1 MFGPDKFKEIM
12 PLRFNL
18 GPAART
24 RRSGAGVCEVEG
36 SRFVLDAEADSEY
49 RDRCVAAGSVFTG

>member
-1 MFGPDKFKEIM
+1 M
-12 PLRFNL
+12 PLTLDL
-18 GPAART
+18 GPATRT
-24 RRSGAGVCEVEG
+24 RRGGAGVREVEG